1 MLVRFGVGLASLALL
16 GRRTPLSVTLE
27 LTHRCVAHCS
37 YCANVRDPCPEMD
50 TREIL
55 EALNELRAAGLARL
69 ALTGGEALLRDDLP
83 DIIAHALGLGLYVTV
98 NSNGMLVR
106 SRGDRLRGAR
116 ALVLSLNGAGA
127 SHDDTKE
134 GTRHEEVLAAIAWAR
149 EHRMDVLTITTLTR
163 RNIADVPAVLDTARR
178 MRFWCTFQP
187 VVRCGTQARLPD
199 GVALDDEDLRWVSD
213 LLLRARASG
222 APIAN
227 TPRHLRA
234 LREAARPRPARP
246 CPLAAGACTIRP
258 DGTVVPCQVVPPDAG
273 FLNGRRVGFA
283 WAFRHMPV
291 PACDAF
297 CPGPYQELADLFALR
312 PDSLMNAARVEAA
325 RRLERIRR
333 AA

>member
-1 MLVRFGVGLASLALL
+1 MVTRLGLGLIRVGWL
-16 GRRTPLSVTLE
+16 RRRVPLSVTLE
-27 LTHRCVAHCS
+27 LTHRCVARCS

-50 TREIL
+50 TREVL
-55 EALNELRAAGLARL
+55 DLMDELRTAGLARL
-69 ALTGGEALLRDDLP
+69 GLTGGEALLRDDLP
-83 DIIAHALGLGLYVTV
+83 DIIAHAVRLGLYVTV

-106 SRGDRLRGAR
+106 SMGSRMRGAH
-116 ALVLSLNGAGA
+116 ALVLSLNGARA
-127 SHDDTKE
+127 SHEATKE
-134 GTRHEEVLAAIAWAR
+134 GTRHDEVLAAIAWAR
-149 EHRMDVLTITTLTR
+149 ERRMDLLTITTLTR
-163 RNIADVPAVLDTARR
+163 ENVEDVPVVLETARR

-199 GVALDDEDLRWVSD
+199 GIALDDQDLWRVGD

-222 APIAN
+222 YPVAN

-234 LREAARPRPARP
+234 LREAARPRRARP

-258 DGTVVPCQVVPPDAG
+258 DGTVVPCQVVSPDAG

-283 WAFRHMPV
+283 RAFREMPV

-312 PDSLMNAARVEAA
+312 PDSLANAARIEAA
-325 RRLERIRR
+325 RRLERFGMV
-333 AA
+333 A